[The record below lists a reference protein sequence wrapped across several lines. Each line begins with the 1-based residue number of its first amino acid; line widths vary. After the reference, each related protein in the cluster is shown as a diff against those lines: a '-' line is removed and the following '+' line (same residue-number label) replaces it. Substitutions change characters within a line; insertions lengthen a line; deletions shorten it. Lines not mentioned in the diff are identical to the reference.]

1 MLGCGFE
8 RGWRIG
14 MLEVMV
20 VVVDGDGGRL

>member
-1 MLGCGFE
+1 MLGYGFE